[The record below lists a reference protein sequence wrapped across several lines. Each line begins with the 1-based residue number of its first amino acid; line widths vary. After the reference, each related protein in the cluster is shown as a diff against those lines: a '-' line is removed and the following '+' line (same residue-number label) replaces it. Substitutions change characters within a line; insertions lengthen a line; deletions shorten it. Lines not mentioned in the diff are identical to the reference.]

1 MKRTIEEILAD
12 FEKPI
17 EREYISQKPVFSRK
31 QESGKVDYVA
41 WHTLCRL
48 LNKHT
53 NGYWEWKLRTQFMGD
68 RTVIEGSLTIHGSD
82 GSLTREATG
91 NEESEVD
98 GYGDPSSNAEAMAL
112 RRCCA
117 KFGLGL
123 SLWEKGKASNSA
135 PKTNGFKQPAPIPK
149 TNGKGES
156 KGTLTREEWEKK
168 FMQQQQAKFR
178 QQQQQ
183 QEFDEETEDAMT
195 PFIGDFC

>member
-1 MKRTIEEILAD
+1 MKRTLAEILAD
-12 FEKPI
+12 FDKPI
-17 EREYISQKPVFSRK
+17 EPQYISQKPVFSKK
-31 QESGKVDYVA
+31 QESGKVGYVA

-53 NGYWEWKLRTQFMGD
+53 NGYWEWRLRTQFMGD

-91 NEESEVD
+91 NEESDVD

-123 SLWEKGKASNSA
+123 SLWEKAKSSNSA
-135 PKTNGFKQPAPIPK
+135 PKSNGFVKQPAAVPA
-149 TNGKGES
+149 TNGNGES
-156 KGTLTREEWEKK
+156 KGTLTREEWERKFKK
-168 FMQQQQAKFR
+168 SQSSDFLDD
-178 QQQQQ
+178 
-183 QEFDEETEDAMT
+183 DEPSMIRSEYLQ
-195 PFIGDFC
+195 

>member
-1 MKRTIEEILAD
+1 MKRTLAEILAD
-12 FEKPI
+12 FDKPI
-17 EREYISQKPVFSRK
+17 EPQYISQKPVFSKK
-31 QESGKVDYVA
+31 QESGKVGYVA

-53 NGYWEWKLRTQFMGD
+53 NGYWEWRLRTQFMGD

-91 NEESEVD
+91 NEESDVD

-123 SLWEKGKASNSA
+123 SLWEKAKSSNSG
-135 PKTNGFKQPAPIPK
+135 PKSNGFKQPAAVSA
-149 TNGKGES
+149 NGNSNSES

-168 FMQQQQAKFR
+168 FKKSQSSDFLDD
-178 QQQQQ
+178 
-183 QEFDEETEDAMT
+183 DEPSMIRSEYLQ
-195 PFIGDFC
+195 

>member
-1 MKRTIEEILAD
+1 MKRTIAEILAD

-17 EREYISQKPVFSRK
+17 EREYISQKPVFSKK

-53 NGYWEWKLRTQFMGD
+53 NGYWEWRLRTQFMGD

-123 SLWEKGKASNSA
+123 ALWEKKTTSSA
-135 PKTNGFKQPAPIPK
+135 PKNNGFKQPVAAPTPS
-149 TNGKGES
+149 GE

-168 FMQQQQAKFR
+168 FRPNQL
-178 QQQQQ
+178 
-183 QEFDEETEDAMT
+183 
-195 PFIGDFC
+195 

>member
-1 MKRTIEEILAD
+1 MKRTIAEILAD

-17 EREYISQKPVFSRK
+17 EREYINQKPVFSKK

-53 NGYWEWKLRTQFMGD
+53 NGYWEWRLRTQFMGD

-123 SLWEKGKASNSA
+123 SLWEKGKSTSKGNGFKQLPPAS
-135 PKTNGFKQPAPIPK
+135 TNGFKQLAAAPS
-149 TNGKGES
+149 NES
-156 KGTLTREEWEKK
+156 KGTLTREEWERKFKK
-168 FMQQQQAKFR
+168 QQQA
-178 QQQQQ
+178 
-183 QEFDEETEDAMT
+183 EFDEETQACLT
-195 PFIGDFC
+195 PSIGDLC